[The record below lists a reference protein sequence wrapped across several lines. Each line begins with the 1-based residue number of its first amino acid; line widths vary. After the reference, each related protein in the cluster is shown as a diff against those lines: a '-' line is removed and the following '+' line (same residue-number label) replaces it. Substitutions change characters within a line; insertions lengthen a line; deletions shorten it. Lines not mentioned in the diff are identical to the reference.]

1 MLEHPVLTFVIV
13 AKFETPPICPVLTR
27 AHSGQ
32 YSQLSFGIGGEL
44 LQPKVKD
51 HKRVKMNSFT
61 CILVQFQVLLM
72 SLDACITQ

>member
-1 MLEHPVLTFVIV
+1 MIV
-13 AKFETPPICPVLTR
+13 AKSETPPIFSVLTR

-32 YSQLSFGIGGEL
+32 YSQLSFRRVGGGLEGEGEV

-51 HKRVKMNSFT
+51 HKRVKMSGFT

-72 SLDACITQ
+72 SPDACITQ